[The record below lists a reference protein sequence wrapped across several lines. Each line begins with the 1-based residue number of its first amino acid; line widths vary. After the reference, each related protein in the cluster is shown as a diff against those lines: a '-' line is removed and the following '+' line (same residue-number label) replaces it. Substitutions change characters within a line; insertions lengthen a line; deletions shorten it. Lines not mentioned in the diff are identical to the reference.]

1 MKIATWNIGRLKHF
15 SKLFEIQSEIQKV
28 NADIL
33 VLTETDQRIDQPFYK
48 YRFETPNLIEVS
60 KDYKTTENR
69 VSIFTNFEII
79 NFTEE
84 ERIYYEWGMKYVE

>member
-33 VLTETDQRIDQPFYK
+33 VLTETDQRID
-48 YRFETPNLIEVS
+48 
-60 KDYKTTENR
+60 
-69 VSIFTNFEII
+69 
-79 NFTEE
+79 
-84 ERIYYEWGMKYVE
+84 